1 MTKKSLG
8 RQIAILRQDAGLN
21 QSELAELMGVSVRTV
36 SGWETGDRPPKYG
49 ESVLAEIKNKLGT
62 SLTPPINNAE
72 LEESKEMTYQKK
84 YEILMEKHIMV
95 MEENA
100 ILRSQLPEKRNSS
113 TRKAI

>member
-49 ESVLAEIKNKLGT
+49 EAVLAEIENKLGT
-62 SLTPPINNAE
+62 SLTPPINNFDK
-72 LEESKEMTYQKK
+72 EEDMAYRDK
-84 YEILMEKHIMV
+84 YESLMEKYIAM

-100 ILRSQLPEKRNSS
+100 SLKDLLLEKPQPLLTKKN
-113 TRKAI
+113 

>member
-8 RQIAILRQDAGLN
+8 RQIAIIRQDAGLN

-49 ESVLAEIKNKLGT
+49 ESVLAEIENKLGT

-72 LEESKEMTYQKK
+72 LEESKEMIYQKK

-100 ILRSQLPEKRNSS
+100 ILRSQLPEKP
-113 TRKAI
+113 KASVEKAL